1 MGNVINTNVKALMA
15 SNALNKNGRVQQNV
29 MESLSTGKSINRAS
43 DNAAGLSIR
52 ETMTA
57 QINGLNAAVKNA
69 NDSISMLQTADGA
82 LNETSTMLQRMREMA
97 VLSVN
102 DTYSTAQKT
111 AMATEFNQLSSE
123 IDRIATQTQWNGMA
137 ILNGSG
143 GLYSGVAAGSTGVFA
158 FQVGANNGQVVTLSI
173 LNMAITSQVGAT
185 SNLTPVGT
193 TLGALSGAT
202 IATAAGA
209 ATAITSL
216 DSALTVLNSQRST
229 IGAMVNRL
237 THAVDNLTNVAQNA
251 TDSRSKV
258 EDTDYAA
265 ATSELART
273 QIIAQAATA
282 ILAQANQQP
291 QSVLSLLK

>member
-52 ETMTA
+52 EVMTA
-57 QINGLNAAVKNA
+57 QINGLGAAIKNA
-69 NDSISMLQTADGA
+69 NDGVSQLQTADGA
-82 LNETSTMLQRMREMA
+82 LNEVSSMFQRMRELA

-102 DTYSTAQKT
+102 DTYSSTQKT
-111 AMATEFNQLSSE
+111 AMSTEFSQLSAEVTRISE
-123 IDRIATQTQWNGMA
+123 QTQWNGMLVLA
-137 ILNGSG
+137 GNGAVS
-143 GLYSGVAAGSTGVFA
+143 ATPTSTYT
-158 FQVGANNGQVVTLSI
+158 FQVGANTAQTVAVTIPIMSIGQFSI
-173 LNMAITSQVGAT
+173 NAT
-185 SNLTPVGT
+185 
-193 TLGALSGAT
+193 T
-202 IATAAGA
+202 IATAVN
-209 ATAITSL
+209 ATSAIVALDDSL
-216 DSALTVLNSQRST
+216 SELNGYRST
-229 IGAMVNRL
+229 IGATINRL
-237 THAVDNLTNVAQNA
+237 THAIDNLTNVQQNA

>member
-1 MGNVINTNVKALMA
+1 
-15 SNALNKNGRVQQNV
+15 
-29 MESLSTGKSINRAS
+29 
-43 DNAAGLSIR
+43 
-52 ETMTA
+52 MTS

-69 NDSISMLQTADGA
+69 NDSISMLQTADGS
-82 LNETSTMLQRMREMA
+82 LNETSSMLQRMRELA

-102 DTYSTAQKT
+102 DTYSSTQKT

-123 IDRIATQTQWNGMA
+123 IDRISVQTQWNGMA

-143 GLYSGVAAGSTGVFA
+143 GLFSGVGSSGQFT
-158 FQVGANNGQVVTLSI
+158 FQVGANTAQTISVTI
-173 LNMAITSQVGAT
+173 GNVAITSAAGTA
-185 SNLTPVGT
+185 PAIVGT
-193 TLGALSGAT
+193 LGGLSGASV
-202 IATAAGA
+202 ATAAGA
-209 ATAITSL
+209 TLAIAAL
-216 DSALTVLNSQRST
+216 DVALTTLNTQRST

-251 TDSRSKV
+251 ADSRSKV

>member
-15 SNALNKNGRVQQNV
+15 SNALNKNGRVQQDV
-29 MESLSTGKSINRAS
+29 MESLSTGKRINRAS

-52 ETMTA
+52 EVMTA

-82 LNETSTMLQRMREMA
+82 LNETSSMLQRMRELA

-102 DTYSTAQKT
+102 DTYSTTQKT
-111 AMATEFNQLSSE
+111 AMSTEFNQLSSE
-123 IDRIATQTQWNGMA
+123 IDRIAGQTQWNGMA

-143 GLYSGVAAGSTGVFA
+143 GLYSGAAAASTGQFT
-158 FQVGANNGQVVTLSI
+158 FQVGANTAQTISVIITNV
-173 LNMAITSQVGAT
+173 AITAGT
-185 SNLTPVGT
+185 NTTPVAS
-193 TLGALSGAT
+193 TLGVLSLAT

-209 ATAITSL
+209 TTAITSL
-216 DSALTVLNSQRST
+216 DSALTILNTTRST

-251 TDSRSKV
+251 ADSRSKV

>member
-1 MGNVINTNVKALMA
+1 
-15 SNALNKNGRVQQNV
+15 V

-52 ETMTA
+52 ETMTS
-57 QINGLNAAVKNA
+57 QINGLGAAIKNA
-69 NDSISMLQTADGA
+69 NDGISQLQTADGA
-82 LNETSTMLQRMREMA
+82 LNEVSSMFQRMRELA

-102 DTYSTAQKT
+102 DTYSSTQKT
-111 AMATEFNQLSSE
+111 AMSTEFNQLSAEITRISE
-123 IDRIATQTQWNGMA
+123 QTQWNGMLVLA
-137 ILNGSG
+137 GNGAVS
-143 GLYSGVAAGSTGVFA
+143 ATATSTYT
-158 FQVGANNGQVVTLSI
+158 FQVGANTAQTIAVTIPVMSIGQFSVTGGTI
-173 LNMAITSQVGAT
+173 ATAVGAT
-185 SNLTPVGT
+185 SAIA
-193 TLGALSGAT
+193 ALDD
-202 IATAAGA
+202 
-209 ATAITSL
+209 SL
-216 DSALTVLNSQRST
+216 SELNGYRST
-229 IGAMVNRL
+229 IGGTINRL
-237 THAVDNLTNVAQNA
+237 THAIDNLTNVQQNA

>member
-57 QINGLNAAVKNA
+57 QINGLGSAIKNA
-69 NDSISMLQTADGA
+69 NDGISQLQTADGA
-82 LNETSTMLQRMREMA
+82 LNEVSSMFQRMRELA

-111 AMATEFNQLSSE
+111 AMNTEFAQLGAE
-123 IDRIATQTQWNGMA
+123 VTRIAEQTQWNGM
-137 ILNGSG
+137 LVLGGSG
-143 GLYSGVAAGSTGVFA
+143 GLPAGTATSVYTY
-158 FQVGANNGQVVTLSI
+158 QVGANNTQTLTVTIPTMSLGQFSVTGGT
-173 LNMAITSQVGAT
+173 IT
-185 SNLTPVGT
+185 
-193 TLGALSGAT
+193 
-202 IATAAGA
+202 TAAA
-209 ATAITSL
+209 AASAVFALDDSL
-216 DSALTVLNSQRST
+216 SELNGYRSSIGGT
-229 IGAMVNRL
+229 INRL
-237 THAVDNLTNVAQNA
+237 EHAIDNLTNVQQNA

>member
-52 ETMTA
+52 ETMAA
-57 QINGLNAAVKNA
+57 QINGLGAAIKNA
-69 NDSISMLQTADGA
+69 NDGVSQLQTADGA
-82 LNETSTMLQRMREMA
+82 LSEVSSMFQRMRELA

-102 DTYSTAQKT
+102 DTYSSTQKT
-111 AMATEFNQLSSE
+111 AMSTEFNQLSAEVTRISE
-123 IDRIATQTQWNGMA
+123 QTQWNGMLVLA
-137 ILNGSG
+137 GNGAVS
-143 GLYSGVAAGSTGVFA
+143 ATATSTYTY
-158 FQVGANNGQVVTLSI
+158 QVGANTAQTVAVTIPVMSIGQFSVTGDSI
-173 LNMAITSQVGAT
+173 ATAVGAT
-185 SNLTPVGT
+185 S
-193 TLGALSGAT
+193 A
-202 IATAAGA
+202 IAD
-209 ATAITSL
+209 L
-216 DSALTVLNSQRST
+216 DGSISELNGYRST
-229 IGAMVNRL
+229 IGATINRL
-237 THAVDNLTNVAQNA
+237 EHAIDNLTNVQANA

>member
-15 SNALNKNGRVQQNV
+15 TNALNKNSRVQQNV

-82 LNETSTMLQRMREMA
+82 LNETSSMLQRMRELA

-102 DTYSTAQKT
+102 DTYSSTQKT
-111 AMATEFNQLSSE
+111 AMSTEFNQLSSE
-123 IDRIATQTQWNGMA
+123 IDRIAAQTQWNGMF

-143 GLYSGVAAGSTGVFA
+143 GLYSGAANASTGQFT
-158 FQVGANNGQVVTLSI
+158 FQVGANNAQVMSVVI
-173 LNMAITSQVGAT
+173 LNLGITSAV
-185 SNLTPVGT
+185 NGT
-193 TLGALSGAT
+193 TQLGALSGET
-202 IATAAGA
+202 IATATGA
-209 ATAITSL
+209 AAAITDL
-216 DSALTVLNSQRST
+216 DTALTNLNTSRST

-251 TDSRSKV
+251 EDSRSKV
-258 EDTDYAA
+258 EDTDYAS

>member
-69 NDSISMLQTADGA
+69 NDSISMLQTADGS
-82 LNETSTMLQRMREMA
+82 LNETSSMLQRMRELA

-102 DTYSTAQKT
+102 DTYSSTQKT
-111 AMATEFNQLSSE
+111 AMSTEFNQLSSE
-123 IDRIATQTQWNGMA
+123 IDRIAGQTQWNGMA

-143 GLYSGVAAGSTGVFA
+143 GLYSGAAAASTGQFT
-158 FQVGANNGQVVTLSI
+158 FQVGANTAQTISVIITNV
-173 LNMAITSQVGAT
+173 AITAGT
-185 SNLTPVGT
+185 NTTPVAS
-193 TLGALSGAT
+193 TLGVLSLAT

-209 ATAITSL
+209 TTAVASL
-216 DSALTVLNSQRST
+216 DSALTILNTQRST

-251 TDSRSKV
+251 ADSRSKV

>member
-15 SNALNKNGRVQQNV
+15 SNALNKNGRIQQNV

-57 QINGLNAAVKNA
+57 QINGLGAAVKNA
-69 NDSISMLQTADGA
+69 NDAISQLQTADGA
-82 LNETSTMLQRMREMA
+82 LNEVSTMFQRMRELA
-97 VLSVN
+97 VLAVN
-102 DTYSTAQKT
+102 DTYSSTQKT
-111 AMATEFNQLSSE
+111 AMSTEFTQLGAE
-123 IDRIATQTQWNGMA
+123 ITRISAQTQWNGQTLLA
-137 ILNGSG
+137 GT
-143 GLYSGVAAGSTGVFA
+143 AASAGTTSVLT
-158 FQVGANNGQVVTLSI
+158 FQVGANTAQTVTVTIPTTALSNFSVTGDG
-173 LNMAITSQVGAT
+173 LTTAASAT
-185 SNLTPVGT
+185 S
-193 TLGALSGAT
+193 A
-202 IATAAGA
+202 IAD
-209 ATAITSL
+209 L
-216 DSALTVLNSQRST
+216 DGSISQLNGYRST
-229 IGAMVNRL
+229 IGATINRL
-237 THAVDNLTNVAQNA
+237 THAIDNLTNVQQNA